1 MPRPVR
7 GYALIENVLQ
17 IPPRAALHQQP
28 DDLLVAVEGGLMQR
42 GRMGMASH
50 RIVAVGVLPGVEEQ
64 ADDLRVAMLGG
75 QGEGAV
81 PLLRRGGGER
91 LPGLREAAPRGG
103 GREGPGR
110 APPLSGGG
118 PRPEAAPRS

>member
-1 MPRPVR
+1 MLLDLPVSRMPRPVR

-28 DDLLVAVEGGLMQR
+28 
-42 GRMGMASH
+42 
-50 RIVAVGVLPGVEEQ
+50 
-64 ADDLRVAMLGG
+64 DDLRVAMLGG

-91 LPGLREAAPRGG
+91 LPGLREAARRGG
-103 GREGPGR
+103 DREVQGH
-110 APPLSGGG
+110 AAPLSVAEPGSEAE
-118 PRPEAAPRS
+118 PERQVRS